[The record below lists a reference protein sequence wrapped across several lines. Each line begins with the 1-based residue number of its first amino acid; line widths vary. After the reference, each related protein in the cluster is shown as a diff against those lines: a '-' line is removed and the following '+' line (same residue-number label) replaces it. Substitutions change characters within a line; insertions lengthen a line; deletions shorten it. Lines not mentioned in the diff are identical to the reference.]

1 MILTLKFKNFYK
13 DSQVELSET
22 MKVPLQKYWEIQKRY
37 LAPFKIQL
45 VLLAVLLISGTALQ
59 IFTPLIIERYIDLAT
74 QGVPLQNLN
83 NFFQTIGLPF
93 VEASN
98 IVSTL
103 ILLASLYIVL
113 MFVQQVIS
121 LFSVYFS
128 QNLSWSSTNLLRF
141 DLTKHCIHLDMT
153 FHNEHK
159 PGEMIERID
168 GDVNTLASF
177 LSQFAVQLLSSLL
190 LIFGV
195 LITLFTKHWILGLA
209 FSTFTILA
217 IVIMYK
223 MRNFSVKSWEKQRET
238 SADLFGTI
246 EESLSAVE
254 DIRANGSVKNAMRK
268 FFDYSRNNFK
278 AFRRA
283 LIRDQLFV
291 MTIWGIIAIINTLVF
306 APSIPLLNNG
316 IITLGTIFLVQVF
329 AGILLRPIFQITR
342 QMQNLQRAG
351 ASIDR
356 INKIFDTKTKILD
369 KGLEKFS
376 PGPLSL
382 EFKNLSFAYIEE
394 DYVLRDL
401 SFKLNP
407 GKILGIVGQT
417 GSGKTTISRLLFR
430 LYDTKPKDGFIKLNN
445 IKIDEVSLEDLRDK
459 ISYVTQNVELFQA
472 TIRDNVTLFDKR
484 INDQRI
490 ISILDDIGLGEWLNK
505 MPEGLDTIISSS
517 EYGISAGEAQLLALA
532 RVFIKSP
539 NLVIL
544 DEASSRLDP
553 VTENLLEQAID
564 KLLINRT
571 GIIIAHRLTTLEKV
585 DDILIID
592 KGHIVEYGE
601 REELANN
608 PNSQFYQLLQ
618 TGEIVELLK

>member
-1 MILTLKFKNFYK
+1 M
-13 DSQVELSET
+13 VELRET
-22 MKVPLQKYWEIQKRY
+22 MKVPLQKYWEIQKKY
-37 LAPFKIQL
+37 LAPFKVQL
-45 VLLAVLLISGTALQ
+45 VLLTTLLISGTALQ

-74 QGVPLQNLN
+74 QGVLLQNLN
-83 NFFQTIGLPF
+83 SFFQIIGLPF
-93 VEASN
+93 TNVSTIA
-98 IVSTL
+98 STL
-103 ILLASLYIVL
+103 ILLASLYIIL
-113 MFVQQVIS
+113 MFIQQIAS

-153 FHNEHK
+153 FHNEYK

-168 GDVNTLASF
+168 GDVNTLAAF
-177 LSQFAVQLLSSLL
+177 LSQFAVQLLSSLF

-209 FSTFTILA
+209 FSIFTILA
-217 IVIMYK
+217 IVVMYK
-223 MRNFSVKSWEKQRET
+223 MRNFSVKSWEKQRQT

-268 FFDYSRNNFK
+268 FFDHSRSNFK

-291 MTIWGIIAIINTLVF
+291 MTIWGVIAIINTLVF

-356 INKIFDTKTKILD
+356 INKLFSTKTKILD
-369 KGLEKFS
+369 TGSHKFA
-376 PGPLSL
+376 PGPLTL
-382 EFKNLSFAYIEE
+382 EFNNLSFAYIEN
-394 DYVLRDL
+394 DYVLKNI

-407 GKILGIVGQT
+407 GRILGVVGQT

-430 LYDTKPKDGFIKLNN
+430 LYDTIPEKGFIKLNN
-445 IKIDEVSLEDLRDK
+445 IKINDVSLEDLRDK

-472 TIRDNVTLFDKR
+472 SIRDNVSLFDKR
-484 INDQRI
+484 IKDQRI

-564 KLLINRT
+564 KLFINRT
-571 GIIIAHRLTTLEKV
+571 GIIIAHRLATLEKV

-592 KGHIVEYGE
+592 KGNIVEHGE
-601 REELANN
+601 RDELANN
-608 PNSQFYQLLQ
+608 PNSQFYHLLQ